1 MKTFVIS
8 YLSKAQL
15 IVLNVTIESTNLM
28 DAIAEVR
35 EDALIILSTV
45 CIARDE

>member
-8 YLSKAQL
+8 YLNKHEML
-15 IVLNVTIESTNLM
+15 VLNVTIESSNLM

-35 EDALIILSTV
+35 EDAIAILSV
-45 CIARDE
+45 YPIPNK

>member
-35 EDALIILSTV
+35 EDALIIL
-45 CIARDE
+45 

>member
-45 CIARDE
+45 CIKRDE